1 MKSLYNGLLNAYNSK
16 TNKNIRAICK
26 THLLYRRTKITP
38 NNEIIKLTHEQN
50 SALNIFCSLIYEN
63 FKTETK
69 YNKIEKW
76 MFEDNGIYNEF
87 VEVYPCQIILEQINE
102 EFDKICE
109 IAKNG
114 TVLELADSINEYL
127 KLYRLF
133 TIDKND
139 ERVKT
144 IISKIWEY
152 SNIKEDDGIKINNSS
167 LRAVGKK
174 MYRPLRMLC
183 VVHRYLKATINDD
196 SLVSIDMR
204 CLKSEKLYN
213 LIHTTTQ
220 LESDIHEILYKTGL
234 IDVFKTRWLMSYA
247 NDTKMDEFK
256 NCQEEFNK
264 IMELARLKELISC
277 VYSNVRYLAI
287 SGEFNIAFTLN
298 NDLIDV
304 NELYSIITKLFN
316 KYEISVPDDLQYYP
330 VHKLLDFIGMM
341 IKKEFN
347 LKSGITVTDGLV
359 VIGLSTPN
367 RQIDNIYTLEDY
379 KILFNSM
386 VSDVEYFIMTQSETL
401 FNRFSKKS
409 IRGICKYLLISAALE
424 SCISRFVETNED
436 GYELQKYIKLTRNND
451 VFSDDAFEYE
461 II

>member
-1 MKSLYNGLLNAYNSK
+1 
-16 TNKNIRAICK
+16 
-26 THLLYRRTKITP
+26 
-38 NNEIIKLTHEQN
+38 
-50 SALNIFCSLIYEN
+50 
-63 FKTETK
+63 
-69 YNKIEKW
+69 
-76 MFEDNGIYNEF
+76 
-87 VEVYPCQIILEQINE
+87 
-102 EFDKICE
+102 
-109 IAKNG
+109 
-114 TVLELADSINEYL
+114 
-127 KLYRLF
+127 
-133 TIDKND
+133 
-139 ERVKT
+139 
-144 IISKIWEY
+144 
-152 SNIKEDDGIKINNSS
+152 
-167 LRAVGKK
+167 
-174 MYRPLRMLC
+174 
-183 VVHRYLKATINDD
+183 
-196 SLVSIDMR
+196 
-204 CLKSEKLYN
+204 
-213 LIHTTTQ
+213 
-220 LESDIHEILYKTGL
+220 
-234 IDVFKTRWLMSYA
+234 
-247 NDTKMDEFK
+247 
-256 NCQEEFNK
+256 
-264 IMELARLKELISC
+264 MELARLKELISC

-304 NELYSIITKLFN
+304 NELCSIITKLFN

-424 SCISRFVETNED
+424 SCVSRFVETNED
-436 GYELQKYIKLTRNND
+436 GYELQKYIKLARNND